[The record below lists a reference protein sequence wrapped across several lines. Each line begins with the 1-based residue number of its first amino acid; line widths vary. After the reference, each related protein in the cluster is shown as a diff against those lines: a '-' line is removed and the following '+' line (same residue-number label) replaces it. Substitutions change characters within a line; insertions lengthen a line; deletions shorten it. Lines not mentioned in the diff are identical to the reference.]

1 MVKHLHLPHGGLR
14 GRRLCSPVEDQGVA
28 ESNVAHAHVVRAGAA
43 IELTKPAGIERE
55 AFAGGYVRLGDKTAA
70 LFFGVLGN
78 QVFGLVAQDLAALV
92 LESLVGMETV

>member
-14 GRRLCSPVEDQGVA
+14 GRRLCSGSAIDNKRVA

-55 AFAGGYVRLGDKTAA
+55 AFAGGYVCLGDKTAA
-70 LFFGVLGN
+70 LFFGVLG
-78 QVFGLVAQDLAALV
+78 D
-92 LESLVGMETV
+92 